1 MQQLHTDN
9 HTISPQ
15 AKRALIAGMIGNI
28 LEWYDFGIYA
38 FVAPII
44 AAEFFPKGNQIAA
57 TLATLGV
64 FAAGFIM
71 RPVGGILFG
80 HFGDKHGRKN
90 ALILSIV
97 LMAIPTVSMGLLPT
111 YIQIGLWAPALLTI
125 MRLLQGLSLGGEY
138 TGSVSYLTE
147 HAPQSKR
154 GLFGSWA
161 TFAGIGGILLGST
174 VGTVM
179 TKILPE
185 SEVFSWGWRLPFL
198 GGIFIA
204 AIGGYMRR
212 GLDESEMF
220 KNLKIEG
227 KITNNPLR
235 EALTV
240 FKASLLKSIG
250 ITAALTSTF
259 YIAFMHIYMYM
270 NKKIGMPLNDALTG
284 NTIGMVI
291 LVALI
296 PVAGIVSDKIGRK
309 KVMFFGT
316 GGIFLF
322 SIPLFLYLQSGLL
335 TDMITVIIIFAFF
348 EAALLGTVATT
359 LVEIFPARI
368 RFTAVSLG
376 YNLAI
381 ALFGGSAPFLSELLM
396 KATGNHLMP
405 AFYLMVCSGLSF
417 LTIFFIPETYKKRLS

>member
-1 MQQLHTDN
+1 MQHLHTDS
-9 HTISPQ
+9 HTVTPH
-15 AKRALIAGMIGNI
+15 AKRALIAGMIGNV
-28 LEWYDFGIYA
+28 LEWYDFGIYGYL
-38 FVAPII
+38 APII
-44 AAEFFPKGNQIAA
+44 ATEFFPKDDKIAA
-57 TLATLGV
+57 LLATYGV

-80 HFGDKHGRKN
+80 HFGDKFGRKN
-90 ALILSIV
+90 ALVLSIV

-111 YIQIGLWAPALLTI
+111 YAQIGLWAPALLTI

-138 TGSVSYLTE
+138 TGSVSYLIE

-161 TFAGIGGILLGST
+161 TFAGIGGILLGSA
-174 VGTVM
+174 VGALLTNV
-179 TKILPE
+179 LPE
-185 SEVFSWGWRLPFL
+185 TDVFDWGWRLPFL

-227 KITNNPLR
+227 KITNHPLR

-240 FKASLLKSIG
+240 YNSSLLKSVG

-259 YIAFMHIYMYM
+259 YIAFMHIYLYM
-270 NKKIGMPLNDALTG
+270 NTKIKMSLNDALTG
-284 NTIGMVI
+284 NTIGMII

-296 PVAGIVSDKIGRK
+296 PAAGILSDRIGRK
-309 KVMFFGT
+309 KVLFLGT

-322 SIPLFLYLQSGLL
+322 SIPLFMHLQSGQLS
-335 TDMITVIIIFAFF
+335 DMIIVITAFAFF

-381 ALFGGSAPFLSELLM
+381 AIFGGSAPFLSELLM
-396 KATGNHLMP
+396 KETGNHLMP

-417 LTIFFIPETYKKRLS
+417 LTIFFIPETYKKHLS

>member
-1 MQQLHTDN
+1 MQHLHTDS
-9 HTISPQ
+9 HTVTPH
-15 AKRALIAGMIGNI
+15 AKRALIAGMIGNV
-28 LEWYDFGIYA
+28 LEWYDFGIYGYL
-38 FVAPII
+38 APII
-44 AAEFFPKGNQIAA
+44 ATEFFPKDDKIAA
-57 TLATLGV
+57 LLATYGV

-80 HFGDKHGRKN
+80 HFGDKFGRKN
-90 ALILSIV
+90 ALVLSIV

-111 YIQIGLWAPALLTI
+111 YAQIGLWAPALLTI

-138 TGSVSYLTE
+138 TGSVSYLIE

-161 TFAGIGGILLGST
+161 TFAGIGGILLGSA
-174 VGTVM
+174 VGALLTNV
-179 TKILPE
+179 LPE
-185 SEVFSWGWRLPFL
+185 TDVFVWGWRLPFL

-227 KITNNPLR
+227 KITNHPLR

-240 FKASLLKSIG
+240 YNFSLLKSVG

-259 YIAFMHIYMYM
+259 YIAFMHIYLYM
-270 NKKIGMPLNDALTG
+270 NTKIKMSLNDALTG
-284 NTIGMVI
+284 NTIGMII

-296 PVAGIVSDKIGRK
+296 PAAGILSDKIGRK
-309 KVMFFGT
+309 KVLFLGT
-316 GGIFLF
+316 GGIFLS
-322 SIPLFLYLQSGLL
+322 SIPLFMHLQSGQLS
-335 TDMITVIIIFAFF
+335 DMIIVITAFAFF

-381 ALFGGSAPFLSELLM
+381 AIFGGSAPFLSELLM
-396 KATGNHLMP
+396 KETGNHLMP
-405 AFYLMVCSGLSF
+405 AFYLMVCAGLSF